1 MSSSPSGSNHPGLTT
16 DFPDDNLNKLT
27 SFLHKLAGY
36 TDEEVSAILKEHCYA
51 RPWNWRPENVYVKP
65 TIRIFFTKPPLTRRK
80 LHKRSVIDVEN
91 CDEPDKLS
99 IPSDLTNPRNSIEEA
114 LRLINFTRPEDS
126 NDDWEEKIEKTL
138 WSPVQRRI
146 FSRIFMIIN
155 SERLHRLTKVNNKME
170 LVYRRTSTDSSA
182 KKFREVMATISW
194 DYRILQWLH
203 GLLVDNLSREALII
217 YLDIL
222 QTLRAKVP
230 QLVDRMTAPTANAI
244 VKPGS
249 IPLETLNALIKRT
262 WDPVATCLNNIRPK
276 KLPGNPIL
284 VVVPS
289 GIGSSISPRQHKWI
303 TQLGLLGTLVTVHS
317 HLGLSANKMTMM
329 TCLEQLV
336 QATRAK
342 IQDVR
347 SDFPGNPLILVGFNT
362 GAALASQVALMEH
375 VTAVICLGFPF
386 ATAEGKRGSPEDTLM
401 DIRCPIMFVIGQNAT
416 LVRPDDL
423 ENVREKL
430 LVESC
435 LVVVGTADDSLRI
448 SSNKKISEGIS
459 QAMVDRCIMDEI
471 TDFIGGILV
480 QPHPLPLR
488 PAGLLNPDK
497 NKRDARKRKN
507 STSSSVDSESSFP
520 NLQKKSRSGT
530 PSQFNPNRSQG
541 SFDKSSGLNMQSTLV
556 TAGNSNDVN
565 AHNSVPRRKPK
576 IINNQVLGSSDQI
589 IARQPIP
596 ISSNSNGI
604 TLNIGSMASLSPMG
618 PIRLPAGP
626 SNQLNNP
633 IQSNSN
639 SKPPVLF
646 SKVPKMIPSNNTPNF
661 TGKLKTITPMN
672 KTFNKSISTNNYKTM
687 EKSGETKLV
696 TVLTSNGNQVRVAAP
711 SGGQNKSSGTG
722 GSLTALL
729 QNRKNNDNLTEE
741 KISNQTIPIS
751 HCESSSTTT
760 STASTTTK
768 VMECTSSGGN
778 INLNNAINI
787 TRVNEITP
795 ATESTNSITIL
806 PWSNK
811 IKNSLKN
818 DETLPKI
825 TPINKNQWQKSHQP
839 LIKNNPSL
847 EVDDD
852 DLGNILDIPIIF
864 AKDDDNLNAIE
875 KAPPISLPLTTIND
889 SIQQKPVNKIN
900 PTKVVLLSNKEGK
913 VYQRPTSKIT
923 PKKIDQDLNQSDS
936 SLVNRVVFQ
945 RRMQNS
951 SISSTQSSSSG
962 SNQQPVKYT
971 KIILSKRQNSGTST
985 KYTDQVV
992 LTKNKRP
999 SSQLIVGDQSH
1010 SSFTTTP
1017 IKVISKLADKSNND
1031 NDNHNIVDNEK
1042 KLVQTKT
1049 KDCKLFDES
1058 DI

>member
-1 MSSSPSGSNHPGLTT
+1 MSSSPSGSNYPGLAT

-51 RPWNWRPENVYVKP
+51 RPWNWRPEN
-65 TIRIFFTKPPLTRRK
+65 

-91 CDEPDKLS
+91 CDEPDQLS

-289 GIGSSISPRQHKWI
+289 GVGSSISPRQHKWI

-347 SDFPGNPLILVGFNT
+347 SDFPGNPVILVGFNT

-435 LVVVGTADDSLRI
+435 LVVVGTADDSLRV

-530 PSQFNPNRSQG
+530 PGQFNTTRSQG
-541 SFDKSSGLNMQSTLV
+541 SFDRSSGLNMQSTLV
-556 TAGNSNDVN
+556 TAGNPNDVN

-576 IINNQVLGSSDQI
+576 IINNQKLG
-589 IARQPIP
+589 
-596 ISSNSNGI
+596 
-604 TLNIGSMASLSPMG
+604 SPMG

-626 SNQLNNP
+626 SNQLNNS
-633 IQSNSN
+633 IQSNSS
-639 SKPPVLF
+639 SKTSVSF

-661 TGKLKTITPMN
+661 TGKLKTITPTN
-672 KTFNKSISTNNYKTM
+672 KTFNKSISANNYKSI

-711 SGGQNKSSGTG
+711 SDGQNKSSGTG

-741 KISNQTIPIS
+741 KIANQTIPIS

-760 STASTTTK
+760 STASTMTK
-768 VMECTSSGGN
+768 
-778 INLNNAINI
+778 
-787 TRVNEITP
+787 

-818 DETLPKI
+818 DDALPKI
-825 TPINKNQWQKSHQP
+825 TPINNKNQWQKSHQLTPP

-875 KAPPISLPLTTIND
+875 KAPPISLPITTIND

-923 PKKIDQDLNQSDS
+923 PTKKIDQDLNQSDS

-951 SISSTQSSSSG
+951 SLSSTQSSSSG

-1017 IKVISKLADKSNND
+1017 IRVIPKLADKSNND
-1031 NDNHNIVDNEK
+1031 NDNHNIVDSEK
-1042 KLVQTKT
+1042 NIVQTKT

>member
-1 MSSSPSGSNHPGLTT
+1 MSSSSPCGSNHPGLAT
-16 DFPDDNLNKLT
+16 DFSDDNLNKLT

-65 TIRIFFTKPPLTRRK
+65 TIRIFFNKPPLTRRK
-80 LHKRSVIDVEN
+80 LHKRSIINVEN
-91 CDEPDKLS
+91 CDEPDQLS
-99 IPSDLTNPRNSIEEA
+99 VPSDLTNPRNSIEEA
-114 LRLINFTRPEDS
+114 LRLINFTRSEDS

-230 QLVDRMTAPTANAI
+230 QLVDRMTAPIANAI

-289 GIGSSISPRQHKWI
+289 GIGSCISPRQHKWI
-303 TQLGLLGTLVTVHS
+303 TQLGMLGTLVTVHS

-347 SDFPGNPLILVGFNT
+347 SDFPGNPVILVGFKS

-497 NKRDARKRKN
+497 NKREARKRKN

-520 NLQKKSRSGT
+520 NLQKKIRSGT
-530 PSQFNPNRSQG
+530 PGSQFNSNRSQG
-541 SFDKSSGLNMQSTLV
+541 SFDKSSVLNMQSTLV
-556 TAGNSNDVN
+556 TAGNSNN
-565 AHNSVPRRKPK
+565 ANSHNSVPRRKPK
-576 IINNQVLGSSDQI
+576 IVNNQKLGSSDQI
-589 IARQPIP
+589 ISRQPIP
-596 ISSNSNGI
+596 VS
-604 TLNIGSMASLSPMG
+604 

-626 SNQLNNP
+626 SNQLSNP

-639 SKPPVLF
+639 SNSKTPVSF
-646 SKVPKMIPSNNTPNF
+646 SKVPKMIQSNNTSNV
-661 TGKLKTITPMN
+661 TGKLKTITPTN
-672 KTFNKSISTNNYKTM
+672 KTFNKSISTNNYKTI

-711 SGGQNKSSGTG
+711 SGVQNKSSGTG

-729 QNRKNNDNLTEE
+729 QNRKNNDNLIEE

-751 HCESSSTTT
+751 YCESSSTTI
-760 STASTTTK
+760 STASTTK
-768 VMECTSSGGN
+768 VTECTSSGGN

-795 ATESTNSITIL
+795 VTESTNSITIL

-818 DETLPKI
+818 DEKLPKI
-825 TPINKNQWQKSHQP
+825 TPINNKNQWEKTQQP

-875 KAPPISLPLTTIND
+875 KAPPIYLPLTTIND
-889 SIQQKPVNKIN
+889 SIQQKSVNKIN

-913 VYQRPTSKIT
+913 VYQRPTNKIT
-923 PKKIDQDLNQSDS
+923 PTKKIDQNSNQSD

-951 SISSTQSSSSG
+951 SMSSNQSSSSG

-992 LTKNKRP
+992 LTKNTTHKRQ

-1010 SSFTTTP
+1010 SSYTSTP
-1017 IKVISKLADKSNND
+1017 IKIISKLADKINND
-1031 NDNHNIVDNEK
+1031 NHNHNIVDSDEK
-1042 KLVQTKT
+1042 HNVQTKT